1 MNAAP
6 RTVTLR
12 FRDDSAPAEASLQ
25 ADLGA
30 GDVERLL
37 QQAEQMGLPRHADA
51 ATAALLAAV
60 RVRQDIPAELYA
72 ALAAVLSRIY
82 AATERLR

>member
-1 MNAAP
+1 MNAV
-6 RTVTLR
+6 RNVTLR
-12 FRDDSAPAEASLQ
+12 LHDGSAPAQASLQ
-25 ADLGA
+25 ADLDA
-30 GDVERLL
+30 GEVERML
-37 QQAEQMGLPRHADA
+37 QQAEQMGLPRHADP

-60 RVRQDIPAELYA
+60 RVRQDVPTELYA

>member
-12 FRDDSAPAEASLQ
+12 FRDDSVPAEATLQ
-25 ADLGA
+25 ADFGA
-30 GDVERLL
+30 PEVERML

-60 RVRQDIPAELYA
+60 RVRQDIPSELYA
-72 ALAAVLSRIY
+72 ALAAVLSRVY
-82 AATERLR
+82 AATARLR

>member
-1 MNAAP
+1 MNSAP

-12 FRDDSAPAEASLQ
+12 FHDDTAPADATLQ
-25 ADLGA
+25 ADLDA
-30 GDVERLL
+30 NEVERML
-37 QQAEQMGLPRHADA
+37 QQAEQMGLPRHADPS
-51 ATAALLAAV
+51 TAALLAAV
-60 RVRQDIPAELYA
+60 RVRQDIPSGLYV